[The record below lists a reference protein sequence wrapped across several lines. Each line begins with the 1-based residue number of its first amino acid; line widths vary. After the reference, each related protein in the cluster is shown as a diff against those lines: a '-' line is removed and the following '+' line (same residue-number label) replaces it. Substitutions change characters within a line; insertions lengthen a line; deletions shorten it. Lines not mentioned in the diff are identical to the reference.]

1 MIRGM
6 VMTAVG
12 LSGMTVSLG
21 WVWILLGRWFRLLLL
36 LVAVDF
42 ACERSYFGLDRRVVV
57 GHPRK
62 KLVNI
67 TSTVVAYNDRYVCS
81 VCTVEL
87 VDVKKQRMSVVGR
100 RALADT

>member
-1 MIRGM
+1 MVRGM
-6 VMTAVG
+6 VVTAVG
-12 LSGMTVSLG
+12 LSRMTVGLC
-21 WVWILLGRWFRLLLL
+21 WVRVLLGGWFRLLLL
-36 LVAVDF
+36 LVAVDL

-87 VDVKKQRMSVVGR
+87 VDVKKQKKVGGGQA
-100 RALADT
+100 RAY